1 MELIINDV
9 KLEGDLMDADFM
21 EKFEQSM
28 IKMRDTAQAK
38 KRENFPTAAANYRA
52 QSEVV
57 NVCFDEIFGAGT
69 ADRLFHGK
77 MNVME
82 HLKAIEKVSEWAAS
96 ERKTLNDFTNRYTQ
110 RQQAATRQM
119 QTAQFVSQQ
128 HGHGA
133 VAEARG
139 YGAGEEG
146 DHRLRKSGGGH
157 IPIPGRPPQQGV
169 PNTAAHGAGLVS
181 GLPEGGAA
189 DPYRGGH
196 LIPIHLLSPFWYLLL
211 A

>member
-21 EKFEQSM
+21 EQLEQSM
-28 IKMRDTAQAK
+28 SKMRDTAQATQ
-38 KRENFPTAAANYRA
+38 RENFPTAPA
-52 QSEVV
+52 QCEVV

-128 HGHGA
+128 HGHGKGK
-133 VAEARG
+133 R
-139 YGAGEEG
+139 
-146 DHRLRKSGGGH
+146 H
-157 IPIPGRPPQQGV
+157 
-169 PNTAAHGAGLVS
+169 
-181 GLPEGGAA
+181 
-189 DPYRGGH
+189 
-196 LIPIHLLSPFWYLLL
+196 
-211 A
+211 

>member
-28 IKMRDTAQAK
+28 IKMRDAAQAK

-52 QSEVV
+52 QCEVV
-57 NVCFDEIFGAGT
+57 NVCFDELFGAGT

-110 RQQAATRQM
+110 RQQAVTRQMQTAQFVSQQM

-128 HGHGA
+128 HGHGKGK
-133 VAEARG
+133 R
-139 YGAGEEG
+139 
-146 DHRLRKSGGGH
+146 H
-157 IPIPGRPPQQGV
+157 
-169 PNTAAHGAGLVS
+169 
-181 GLPEGGAA
+181 
-189 DPYRGGH
+189 
-196 LIPIHLLSPFWYLLL
+196 
-211 A
+211 